1 MLLTDNDRNALEA
14 CDENGVTNVGRI
26 FALLDNFVEEGVQQG
41 RFSREEADADLE
53 IALWRSFALL
63 QCDDYASYA
72 QAVEVLQKAEAA
84 AAGSGVWHYRLAA
97 ALTHVGRLREAF
109 DIARRGVEAEPGYP
123 WGWLHYAKLL
133 AHFGETEAAQ
143 AAVQRGLE
151 LVPGDAE
158 FLTLEKEIR
167 DGATLPEMLFH
178 YIRPEHDEDLQSNRM
193 DLKEVMEKHQA
204 LLCVVKDPEGFE
216 AACAAFEFDELKPD
230 EEFPYL
236 LSARMPVEGVRVPVT
251 LRMNEAGLSHM
262 PPVWIRHARSAI
274 ADTMNKQDL
283 KAGDIVNVA
292 FDLDRSIHLI
302 FMPDP
307 ATGESREHHF
317 KLNPAVSGLGDR
329 EAPERSEDFPPD
341 VGKMLEIVADLDEK
355 EDYRGII
362 RLLEAEPD
370 DERHPAL
377 TFELARACNN
387 AAEFGGSE
395 LLRAIRLLESV
406 RDRYENTHKWQ
417 FRMGYALFY
426 LEREEEAL
434 PCFERAEALQ
444 KGDQDSLEFMRLCR
458 FQMAFPRFSKPLRE
472 RINDFW
478 DGMAQKTPG
487 LLKRLADPDECQDA
501 QLEITEDIQKVV
513 PGALAYVGAIAG
525 PVDLNLSA
533 DGDWL
538 RTYLLRALIRRMP
551 EELRS
556 DWRLTLGRLR
566 GSIPLRFD
574 ISGRELHAG
583 NVYLW
588 EEKSEDGGADWLIAY
603 HEAFETLEE
612 PDYAEAFSCVQ
623 SLLDNAVGEAVRMK
637 YYYDLRLTRK
647 PETGVGF
654 SVQEFQSYLRET
666 DPMKLVTTMD
676 DYLDESNEFDWE
688 GSEEKDCDYL
698 LDAVHAELSCPAL
711 VLAYFKNDPDLMRM
725 LAQSGATAGTLY
737 LNTRDR
743 SPEGRREV
751 RDSLRTELQANVPEA
766 YESVG
771 IVDGRRYAYD
781 VFLAWDLPAVLEAAR
796 EFAEGRNDVLELG
809 FHSLWREAGGLSI
822 RKPEKA

>member
-1 MLLTDNDRNALEA
+1 
-14 CDENGVTNVGRI
+14 
-26 FALLDNFVEEGVQQG
+26 
-41 RFSREEADADLE
+41 
-53 IALWRSFALL
+53 
-63 QCDDYASYA
+63 
-72 QAVEVLQKAEAA
+72 
-84 AAGSGVWHYRLAA
+84 
-97 ALTHVGRLREAF
+97 
-109 DIARRGVEAEPGYP
+109 
-123 WGWLHYAKLL
+123 
-133 AHFGETEAAQ
+133 
-143 AAVQRGLE
+143 
-151 LVPGDAE
+151 
-158 FLTLEKEIR
+158 
-167 DGATLPEMLFH
+167 
-178 YIRPEHDEDLQSNRM
+178 
-193 DLKEVMEKHQA
+193 
-204 LLCVVKDPEGFE
+204 
-216 AACAAFEFDELKPD
+216 
-230 EEFPYL
+230 
-236 LSARMPVEGVRVPVT
+236 
-251 LRMNEAGLSHM
+251 
-262 PPVWIRHARSAI
+262 
-274 ADTMNKQDL
+274 
-283 KAGDIVNVA
+283 
-292 FDLDRSIHLI
+292 
-302 FMPDP
+302 
-307 ATGESREHHF
+307 
-317 KLNPAVSGLGDR
+317 
-329 EAPERSEDFPPD
+329 
-341 VGKMLEIVADLDEK
+341 
-355 EDYRGII
+355 
-362 RLLEAEPD
+362 
-370 DERHPAL
+370 
-377 TFELARACNN
+377 
-387 AAEFGGSE
+387 
-395 LLRAIRLLESV
+395 
-406 RDRYENTHKWQ
+406 
-417 FRMGYALFY
+417 
-426 LEREEEAL
+426 
-434 PCFERAEALQ
+434 
-444 KGDQDSLEFMRLCR
+444 MRLCR

-501 QLEITEDIQKVV
+501 QLEITEDLQKVV

-556 DWRLTLGRLR
+556 DWRLTLGRRR

-574 ISGRELHAG
+574 INGRELHAG

-588 EEKSEDGGADWLIAY
+588 EEKPQEGGADRLIAY

-612 PDYAEAFSCVQ
+612 PEYAEAFSCVQ
-623 SLLDNAVGEAVRMK
+623 ALLDNAVGEAVRMK

-647 PETGVGF
+647 PESGVGF

-676 DYLDESNEFDWE
+676 DYLDESNEFDWD
-688 GSEEKDCDYL
+688 GSEEMDCDYL

-725 LAQSGATAGTLY
+725 LAQSGATAGILY
-737 LNTRDR
+737 MNTRDR

-796 EFAEGRNDVLELG
+796 EFAEGRDDVLELG

>member
-1 MLLTDNDRNALEA
+1 
-14 CDENGVTNVGRI
+14 
-26 FALLDNFVEEGVQQG
+26 
-41 RFSREEADADLE
+41 
-53 IALWRSFALL
+53 
-63 QCDDYASYA
+63 
-72 QAVEVLQKAEAA
+72 
-84 AAGSGVWHYRLAA
+84 
-97 ALTHVGRLREAF
+97 
-109 DIARRGVEAEPGYP
+109 
-123 WGWLHYAKLL
+123 
-133 AHFGETEAAQ
+133 
-143 AAVQRGLE
+143 
-151 LVPGDAE
+151 
-158 FLTLEKEIR
+158 
-167 DGATLPEMLFH
+167 
-178 YIRPEHDEDLQSNRM
+178 
-193 DLKEVMEKHQA
+193 
-204 LLCVVKDPEGFE
+204 
-216 AACAAFEFDELKPD
+216 
-230 EEFPYL
+230 
-236 LSARMPVEGVRVPVT
+236 
-251 LRMNEAGLSHM
+251 
-262 PPVWIRHARSAI
+262 
-274 ADTMNKQDL
+274 
-283 KAGDIVNVA
+283 
-292 FDLDRSIHLI
+292 
-302 FMPDP
+302 
-307 ATGESREHHF
+307 
-317 KLNPAVSGLGDR
+317 
-329 EAPERSEDFPPD
+329 
-341 VGKMLEIVADLDEK
+341 
-355 EDYRGII
+355 
-362 RLLEAEPD
+362 
-370 DERHPAL
+370 
-377 TFELARACNN
+377 
-387 AAEFGGSE
+387 
-395 LLRAIRLLESV
+395 
-406 RDRYENTHKWQ
+406 
-417 FRMGYALFY
+417 
-426 LEREEEAL
+426 
-434 PCFERAEALQ
+434 
-444 KGDQDSLEFMRLCR
+444 MRLCR
-458 FQMAFPRFSKPLRE
+458 FQMAFPRFAKPLRE
-472 RINDFW
+472 RINEFW

-501 QLEITEDIQKVV
+501 KLEITEDLQKVV
-513 PGALAYVGAIAG
+513 PGAQAYVGAIAG
-525 PVDLNLSA
+525 PVDLNLSV

-781 VFLAWDLPAVLEAAR
+781 VFLAWDLPAVLEAA
-796 EFAEGRNDVLELG
+796 
-809 FHSLWREAGGLSI
+809 
-822 RKPEKA
+822 

>member
-1 MLLTDNDRNALEA
+1 M
-14 CDENGVTNVGRI
+14 I
-26 FALLDNFVEEGVQQG
+26 
-41 RFSREEADADLE
+41 
-53 IALWRSFALL
+53 
-63 QCDDYASYA
+63 
-72 QAVEVLQKAEAA
+72 
-84 AAGSGVWHYRLAA
+84 
-97 ALTHVGRLREAF
+97 
-109 DIARRGVEAEPGYP
+109 
-123 WGWLHYAKLL
+123 
-133 AHFGETEAAQ
+133 
-143 AAVQRGLE
+143 
-151 LVPGDAE
+151 
-158 FLTLEKEIR
+158 
-167 DGATLPEMLFH
+167 
-178 YIRPEHDEDLQSNRM
+178 
-193 DLKEVMEKHQA
+193 
-204 LLCVVKDPEGFE
+204 
-216 AACAAFEFDELKPD
+216 AAFISSSCP
-230 EEFPYL
+230 
-236 LSARMPVEGVRVPVT
+236 T
-251 LRMNEAGLSHM
+251 
-262 PPVWIRHARSAI
+262 
-274 ADTMNKQDL
+274 
-283 KAGDIVNVA
+283 
-292 FDLDRSIHLI
+292 
-302 FMPDP
+302 P

-341 VGKMLEIVADLDEK
+341 VVKMLEIVADLDEK

-458 FQMAFPRFSKPLRE
+458 FQMAFPRFAKPLRE

-501 QLEITEDIQKVV
+501 QLEITEDLQKVV

-538 RTYLLRALIRRMP
+538 RIYLLRALIRRMP

-556 DWRLTLGRLR
+556 DWRLTLGRRR
-566 GSIPLRFD
+566 GSIRCGSTSTAGSSMPVTS
-574 ISGRELHAG
+574 ISGR
-583 NVYLW
+583 
-588 EEKSEDGGADWLIAY
+588 KSRRKGVQTRLIAY
-603 HEAFETLEE
+603 HEAFSKLSRSRVCRSL
-612 PDYAEAFSCVQ
+612 SCVQ
-623 SLLDNAVGEAVRMK
+623 ALLDNAVGEAVRMK

-647 PETGVGF
+647 PESGVGF

-676 DYLDESNEFDWE
+676 DYLDESNEFDWD

-725 LAQSGATAGTLY
+725 LAQSGATAGTPF
-737 LNTRDR
+737 T
-743 SPEGRREV
+743 
-751 RDSLRTELQANVPEA
+751 
-766 YESVG
+766 
-771 IVDGRRYAYD
+771 
-781 VFLAWDLPAVLEAAR
+781 
-796 EFAEGRNDVLELG
+796 
-809 FHSLWREAGGLSI
+809 
-822 RKPEKA
+822 